1 LRGRRVFNFLA
12 RTSSLLLFFSSYAF
26 KRSPPIRDAVRS
38 DLDISI
44 FPNASENR
52 CGTLSLFSWIRL
64 FSQLAQPSLSM
75 VITRRQQRE
84 NNSRHLRSGT
94 LLHASFS
101 ARKPVQR
108 LCQARKRRLSYST
121 AVSSHLDENSSE
133 QSQPPAAEN
142 KHQGCARA
150 LAHSR
155 LDWQETAGLQPPKWA
170 QQSSG
175 ALTLAKCTASSDK

>member
-12 RTSSLLLFFSSYAF
+12 RTSSLLLLLLLLLLFFFFSSYAF

-44 FPNASENR
+44 LPNASENR

-101 ARKPVQR
+101 ARKP
-108 LCQARKRRLSYST
+108 CSAIM
-121 AVSSHLDENSSE
+121 SS
-133 QSQPPAAEN
+133 
-142 KHQGCARA
+142 
-150 LAHSR
+150 
-155 LDWQETAGLQPPKWA
+155 A
-170 QQSSG
+170 QKTFVLLNCGVKSPR
-175 ALTLAKCTASSDK
+175 